1 MQFTPTPLAGAFV
14 IEIQK
19 IGDERGFFGRS
30 WCADEMARAGLEPQ
44 IAQINTSLSR
54 YKGTLRGLHF
64 QIAPFQESKMIR
76 CTRGAVFDVIVDLRP
91 ESVTFQR
98 WFGLELNEDNH
109 RALYSPKG
117 FAQGFLTLK
126 DNSEITYFASAPYAP
141 GKDRG
146 VRFDDPAFGIEWP
159 MAPAVMSDKDRAWPD
174 FTLSSLS

>member
-30 WCADEMARAGLEPQ
+30 WCADEMVRAGLEPQ

-54 YKGTLRGLHF
+54 HKGTLRGLHF

-91 ESVTFQR
+91 ESATFQQ
-98 WFGLELNEDNH
+98 WFGLELSEDNH

-117 FAQGFLTLK
+117 FAQGFLTLQ

-146 VRFDDPAFGIEWP
+146 VRFDDPALGIQWP